1 MATLL
6 VFGGLQAGYSEVMAD
21 NSWVVQIGVVDDP
34 QNTGVPPVPT
44 EVYQGDEEGAR
55 AEYAERSAAAEEADY
70 RYVLL
75 RHLGDVVE
83 CWGTPPAAG

>member
-1 MATLL
+1 
-6 VFGGLQAGYSEVMAD
+6 MAD
-21 NSWVVQIGVVDDP
+21 NSWMVQIGVLDDP

-44 EVYQGDEEGAR
+44 DVFQGDEVGAR
-55 AEYAERSAAAEEADY
+55 AEYAERSAEARESDY
-70 RYVLL
+70 RYVML